1 MISSRQIMILQ
12 SIIDDYILTGV
23 PVGSRTLS
31 KRMEGSLSS
40 ATIRNEMADL
50 EDEGYLEQPHTSA
63 GRMPT
68 EKAYRLYVDTLM
80 RVNKLNAEELRTI
93 RKYFSSQMD
102 EIDNVVATAAK
113 ALSDLTHMTSVVI
126 VPELKGLT
134 IKRIQIVR
142 MSGRR
147 ALMLIV
153 FANGKV
159 KDEMIDID
167 ESMDDEY
174 LEMLSRVITERVADV
189 PLEEAVGAVRSL
201 SDTDMWQHREFLMKL
216 INAVAESRD
225 ISKEVVFG
233 GAGNILNHPELR
245 DIDKARQFLEL
256 LDTKDAIYNMFR
268 RAANM
273 EFTIRIGNE
282 NEFDQLKDMS
292 VVTATYRIGDRDM
305 GTFGIIGPTRMDY
318 GKVVSLMKGI
328 SVSMNK
334 IIDNLLAGDK

>member
-1 MISSRQIMILQ
+1 MISSRQLMILQ